1 MPISGQCSGG
11 KARFVK
17 RVCRLHLLLLT
28 IARTRKV
35 QPDGMRFQGMRYIA
49 ELSPNLG
56 DGLRDQAAAVW
67 DCEDAGLAATSIP
80 SVNLTP

>member
-1 MPISGQCSGG
+1 MPREVRAMPISGQCSGG

-49 ELSPNLG
+49 
-56 DGLRDQAAAVW
+56 
-67 DCEDAGLAATSIP
+67 
-80 SVNLTP
+80 